1 MVQARFINDT
11 TVVNVRSESD
21 TTVVN
26 VVSESEIGKVAIKST
41 GDHSLLT
48 NRDLPN
54 QHPMESITGLT
65 DTISNISSSV
75 YDNHEA
81 ILELSQTKVDKVITE
96 NIVYGTDENGD
107 QTTYNVDSFGQ
118 VDDVQV
124 GGVSVVTNKIAELG
138 TMAVETAID
147 YYTKTE
153 TDESFATAAQGDL
166 ADTAIQPLDNITE
179 LTNNAGYITASDVK
193 DGTLTIQKNGT
204 LVGTFTA
211 NQAGDTTVNLI
222 IPTTASDVGALPD
235 TTTINNLT
243 TPAQQAAL
251 NSGATSTNI
260 AQIATNTGDISTIN
274 GKIPSAATPS
284 NQLADKDFVNS
295 SIATNTANFIGT
307 FNSVAELEAY
317 SGTVTNNDYAFV
329 IVTDSA
335 GNTAYDKYKYT
346 TATTPASWQFEY
358 ELNNSSF
365 TAAQWAA
372 INSGANTTNI
382 GQITTNQNAIGTLSS
397 LNTTVKTDL
406 VSAVNEVEG
415 VASTALQPLDNI
427 SSLTNDSGF
436 ITGITSTDVTT
447 ALGFTPYD
455 SSNPAGYTTNEG
467 TVTSV
472 NNTDPVNGNVTISI
486 PTDTS
491 DLTNGAG
498 FITGITS
505 SDVTTALGY
514 TPANDSNVVKTS
526 GDQTINGDKTFMGT
540 LKGEASN
547 NTNHALLIGH
557 ANQDYMNFYEYGGEF
572 NFYKSRSN
580 TNTLLGKV
588 GELTS
593 STDDKTLATTE
604 WVNDKNFVKT
614 VNNTAPDSSGNIEIQ
629 VADLPTNIIDVV
641 GTYAELQS
649 YVTTGLADGSIV
661 EVMVDSNNNNKHSYY
676 RWSEGSSTTFVQPV
690 LTADGTIGGDAFA
703 CAISSLHGSDYAWHA
718 FDGVTAANSLV
729 AHTGNSMP
737 SWFEFYNPEPICV
750 TKMTV
755 VNGNICPRD
764 YQFQASTDGTNW
776 TTLVTATNQYS
787 TDDYKWYSWSFDV
800 PNSNYYKYYRFYVTS
815 GAYMQYCSIT
825 EFTITATLEPATPSG
840 WTLIASEGVFVP
852 TTRTV
857 NNKALSSDITLTAS
871 DVGAYADN
879 NPSGYITSSAIA
891 NMQTTTNLVTSVSSS
906 STDSQY
912 PSALCLYTL
921 LGDVESLINAL

>member
-11 TVVNVRSESD
+11 TVVNVRSESGIGR
-21 TTVVN
+21 VV
-26 VVSESEIGKVAIKST
+26 IKSG
-41 GDHSLLT
+41 GDHSLLI
-48 NRDLPN
+48 NRDKLD
-54 QHPMESITGLT
+54 QHPMSAITGLN
-65 DTISNISSSV
+65 DTLGNMDTFI
-75 YDNHEA
+75 EA
-81 ILELSQTKVDKVITE
+81 KVDKVITG

-138 TMAVETAID
+138 TMAGETATN

-153 TDESFATAAQGDL
+153 ANNKFATAAQGAL
-166 ADTAIQPLDNITE
+166 ADTALQPLDNITE
-179 LTNNAGYITASDVK
+179 LTNNAGYITASAVK
-193 DGTLTIQKNGT
+193 DGSLTIQKNGT
-204 LVGTFTA
+204 LVSTFTA

-235 TTTINNLT
+235 STTINDLT
-243 TPAQQAAL
+243 TTAQLAAL

-274 GKIPSAATPS
+274 GKIPSAATTT
-284 NQLADKDFVNS
+284 NQLADKAFVNS

-317 SGTVTNNDYAFV
+317 SGTLTNNDYAFV

-382 GQITTNQNAIGTLSS
+382 GQITTNQSAIGTLSS
-397 LNTTVKTDL
+397 LNTTTKTDL
-406 VSAVNEVEG
+406 VSAVNEVERI
-415 VASTALQPLDNI
+415 ASTALQPLDNI

-455 SSNPAGYTTNEG
+455 SSNPDGYTTNEG

-472 NNTDPVNGNVTISI
+472 NNTAPVNGNVTISI

-498 FITGITS
+498 FMTGITS

-514 TPANDSNVVKTS
+514 TPANDNDVVKTS
-526 GDQTINGDKTFMGT
+526 GNQTINGDKTFMGT
-540 LKGEASN
+540 LKGEAGN

-557 ANQDYMNFYEYGGEF
+557 ANQDYMNFYEYGGVF
-572 NFYKSRSN
+572 NFYKSQHG

-588 GELTS
+588 GELTLL
-593 STDDKTLATTE
+593 TDDKTLATTE
-604 WVNDKNFVKT
+604 WVNDKNFVMT
-614 VNNTAPDSSGNIEIQ
+614 INNIAPDSSGNIDIQ

-649 YVTTGLADGSIV
+649 YTTTGLADGSIV

-676 RWSEGSSTTFVQPV
+676 RWVQGTGATFIQPT
-690 LTADGTIGGDAFA
+690 LTADGTIGGSSFA
-703 CAISSLHGSDYAWHA
+703 VALNSLQRQYYAWKA
-718 FDGVTAANSLV
+718 FDGDT
-729 AHTGNSMP
+729 TDPESMACFNAMP
-737 SWFEFYNPEPICV
+737 GWFEFYNPDPICV

-755 VNGNICPRD
+755 KNGSVCPRD
-764 YQFQASTDGTNW
+764 YQFQASTDGINW
-776 TTLVTATNQYS
+776 VTLVTATNQYS
-787 TDDYKWYSWSFDV
+787 TDAYQYYEWSFDV

-815 GAYMQYCSIT
+815 SAYSSYCAIQ
-825 EFTITATLEPATPSG
+825 EFTITATTQSSTPSG

-891 NMQTTTNLVTSVSSS
+891 NMQTTTNLVTSVSST

-912 PSALCLYTL
+912 PSAKLLYDTVGNIETL
-921 LGDVESLINAL
+921 LHNINSGS